1 MLADAACD
9 RWSSI
14 IIRCKVRPQRMRGSL
29 RAPVILGFSAVVG
42 CGSSDPNPAPTTTPD
57 AAVPQIAMPAGDPLT
72 FAVDKDGP
80 FMVGH
85 RTREV
90 TYTPPGNTGP
100 HTISVELW
108 YPSLD
113 AEGETA
119 KYIGIFSDPDVF
131 EGASL
136 APPSNGKDFP
146 VHVHSHGS
154 SAFAAASPELAHYFA
169 SHGWIY
175 VAPNHLGNTL
185 GSPEGKDRPITIYYQ
200 RASDVSASLDML
212 VNLEAADPL
221 AGKARTAHVVLSGHS
236 FGGYTGWAAGG
247 ATFDVA
253 AIQAK
258 CDGGAFTNGCR
269 PDDIEVFKKGVG
281 DSRIVA
287 VIPMAGGNVD
297 MFSDFDAPKRPFLVM
312 SGSEDT
318 GASGQPIFD
327 KVTTLDLTWLEFQGG
342 CHQLFSLGG
351 CARFDEKLGWS
362 LVNTHALAFAR
373 RYVLGDKS
381 ARTTAIVTGT
391 ESLSEKVTYRHKGET
406 TSPMEP

>member
-1 MLADAACD
+1 MG
-9 RWSSI
+9 
-14 IIRCKVRPQRMRGSL
+14 PG
-29 RAPVILGFSAVVG
+29 RALLFLGFGALLG
-42 CGSSDPNPAPTTTPD
+42 CGSEPSSNTPAEEAGVD
-57 AAVPQIAMPAGDPLT
+57 AAVAQIAMPSGELLSFP
-72 FAVDKDGP
+72 VDKDGP
-80 FMVGH
+80 FKVGH

-100 HTISVELW
+100 RTISVELW

-119 KYIGIFSDPDVF
+119 KYISIFSDADVF

-136 APPSNGKDFP
+136 APPSNGKDYP
-146 VHVHSHGS
+146 VHVYSHGS
-154 SAFAAASPELAHYFA
+154 SGFAASSPELAHAFA
-169 SHGWIY
+169 SHGWVF

-185 GSPEGKDRPITIYYQ
+185 GSPEGKDRPITLYNQ

-212 VNLEAADPL
+212 GKLEATDPL

-247 ATFDVA
+247 ATFDLA

-258 CDGGAFTNGCR
+258 CDGGAFTKPCR
-269 PDDIEVFKKGVG
+269 PDDLAAFKAGVA
-281 DSRIVA
+281 DPRIVA

-297 MFSDFDAPKRPFLVM
+297 MFSDFDAPKRPYLVM
-312 SGSEDT
+312 SGTEDP
-318 GASGQPIFD
+318 GASGQPMFD
-327 KVTTLDLTWLEFQGG
+327 KVTTLDLTWLEFVGG
-342 CHQLFSLGG
+342 CHQLFALGG
-351 CARFDEKLGWS
+351 CAKFEEKLGWS
-362 LVNTHALAFAR
+362 LVNTYALAFSR
-373 RYVLGDKS
+373 RYILGDKS

-391 ESLSEKVTYRHKGET
+391 ESLDAKVTYRHKGEL